1 MSRPSKY
8 SGIVVNLLIA
18 VAISLVVN
26 FSYVLLLV
34 VEKSDDRH
42 PPFSRELRTDREIV
56 RVEGDVWIS
65 PDGHGYLLYVSPERL
80 SDGDAAATGLAE
92 VAPARDSVYIPR
104 NSARFLRLRSGD
116 HLLADA
122 LESHR
127 SGGRLVLGQVLERNG
142 EPFDYGVIFERP
154 QEGVIFA
161 LQLFYF
167 FVLAFLLLSLLR
179 LGDRV
184 RPMSGFLKRGLLCA
198 GLAVGL
204 YFIAPVV
211 RWRTHELTILAL
223 SGSWLDYNLIMK
235 CSFTLVVVLLYG
247 QISLLLRQRQAM
259 EVENEQLKSENLTT
273 RYNMLVSQINPHFFF
288 NSLNS
293 LAMLVREGD
302 EQKALTYIDQL
313 SFSFRYIIRNG
324 QNMLTTLAEELQ
336 FRRSLRL
343 SVQDTLCRQALFRCR
358 RRPEIL
364 GLPAARADVAG
375 VAVECRQAQRHY
387 QTPSAACFDPR
398 RKRPAGRVESPL
410 AEARRRTLYGNRPAQ
425 PRQPLAAHHGPRHP
439 HRPQRGDLLGLHV
452 ASETPHEMKA
462 VIIEDETAAAVN
474 LQSILHRVAPAVEIT
489 AVLEGVEESVEWFGT
504 HPQPDLVLMDIHLAD
519 GEAFRIFERVS
530 LTAPVIFTTA
540 YDRYALEAFKVDSID
555 YLLKPIKE
563 EEVRRALEKLRRLSG
578 LERSRYSERVERLAE
593 RANERQQVFLVRVRD
608 KFIPLQRERIAYCY
622 TSDERVT
629 ACTLDGEKYPLD
641 KPLETL
647 QTLLPAS
654 DFFRANRQFIV
665 ARQAVAEIAV
675 WFGSRL
681 ALRLSVETPERIV
694 ISKARVPEF
703 KRWLTSVHPAD

>member
-184 RPMSGFLKRGLLCA
+184 RPMSGFFKRGLLCA

-247 QISLLLRQRQAM
+247 QISRLLRQRQAM

-273 RYNMLVSQINPHFFF
+273 RYNMIP
-288 NSLNS
+288 
-293 LAMLVREGD
+293 
-302 EQKALTYIDQL
+302 
-313 SFSFRYIIRNG
+313 
-324 QNMLTTLAEELQ
+324 
-336 FRRSLRL
+336 
-343 SVQDTLCRQALFRCR
+343 VQDTLCRQALFRCR
-358 RRPEIL
+358 CRPEIL

-375 VAVECRQAQRHY
+375 AAVECRQAQRHN